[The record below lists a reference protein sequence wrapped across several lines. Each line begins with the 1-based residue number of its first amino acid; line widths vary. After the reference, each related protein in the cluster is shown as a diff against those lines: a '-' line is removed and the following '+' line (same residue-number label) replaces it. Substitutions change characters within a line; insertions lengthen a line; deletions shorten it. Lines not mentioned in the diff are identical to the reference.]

1 MQCNYLVS
9 KFKYIFL
16 IRMTTKTE
24 LKLLVKYFIVQVS
37 SFMYWRNVVF
47 HALLKMG
54 IVCCKIS
61 ILTALFAG
69 SDNKKKGVGLTKNL
83 AKLEINTKAAE
94 VVYELNNKKLKKIF
108 SKKKFSS
115 NFWLHR
121 ITQKNK
127 ISIDHKIAYIGLI
140 FCAAGKF
147 FKKQSKKKTFLA
159 TFWKFWPKNCFVFG
173 AHCPLKIKILAP
185 KAPLKKC

>member
-24 LKLLVKYFIVQVS
+24 LKLLVKYYIVQVS

-147 FKKQSKKKTFLA
+147 FKKQSKKKR
-159 TFWKFWPKNCFVFG
+159 FWPLFG
-173 AHCPLKIKILAP
+173 NFGQKIVLFSARTAPSKLKYWRQRRL
-185 KAPLKKC
+185 